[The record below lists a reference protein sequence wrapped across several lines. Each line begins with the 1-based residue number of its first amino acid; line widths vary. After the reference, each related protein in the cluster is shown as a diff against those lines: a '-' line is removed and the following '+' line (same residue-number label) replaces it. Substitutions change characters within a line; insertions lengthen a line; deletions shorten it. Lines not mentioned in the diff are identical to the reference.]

1 MVGYYYPDY
10 LCSYTFSG
18 KKMAGE
24 LVHDYILAI
33 ILDLKTVKDQRRL
46 NHDCVY
52 RPTRL
57 SCNDSVQ

>member
-1 MVGYYYPDY
+1 
-10 LCSYTFSG
+10 
-18 KKMAGE
+18 MAGE